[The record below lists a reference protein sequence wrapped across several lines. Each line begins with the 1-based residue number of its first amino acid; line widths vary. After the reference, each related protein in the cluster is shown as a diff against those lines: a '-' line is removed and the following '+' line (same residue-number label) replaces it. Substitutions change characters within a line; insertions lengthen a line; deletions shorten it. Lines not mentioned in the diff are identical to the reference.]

1 MSIPLTERVRNDVFF
16 KNSSEELVIILYSLV
31 VFIPHDIKNNKNNIQ
46 YLIYNYVK
54 LNNKKHLLKHSIFV
68 VGRAYATSS
77 HLIPQGGN
85 AARVYGRSGV
95 I

>member
-1 MSIPLTERVRNDVFF
+1 M
-16 KNSSEELVIILYSLV
+16 
-31 VFIPHDIKNNKNNIQ
+31 
-46 YLIYNYVK
+46 VK
-54 LNNKKHLLKHSIFV
+54 LNNNKHLLKHSIFV
-68 VGRAYATSS
+68 MGRAYATSS